1 MTNKYNILYL
11 VREINRWFPIFCAIV
26 LYKYH
31 MISCF
36 PMLESKPSSQLYI
49 WTKER
54 TLQNFCVG
62 HVLLAKLTT
71 KKIVQNAFHDDFGL
85 KNREQEEPGKVMA
98 IRAFCNWTPNIW
110 HKTTDKMSCYWKEK
124 SYLNIWVSTGSVI
137 MPFLLLYM
145 NCYRNS
151 LVQEWS

>member
-1 MTNKYNILYL
+1 MPLCSINIIWSHVSPCWNQSLLHSCTYEQR
-11 VREINRWFPIFCAIV
+11 RELCRTFVWGMFYWQNLQPKNCSKCFSRWFW
-26 LYKYH
+26 
-31 MISCF
+31 S
-36 PMLESKPSSQLYI
+36 
-49 WTKER
+49 
-54 TLQNFCVG
+54 
-62 HVLLAKLTT
+62 
-71 KKIVQNAFHDDFGL
+71 

-124 SYLNIWVSTGSVI
+124 SFLNIWVSTGSVI

-151 LVQEWS
+151 LVQEWSWRASTTRVLVSMCCRKLLF